1 VSDDGY
7 RRIRLLWP
15 DHLGLARGKVLPAR
29 NARDATGHC
38 ISLFALG
45 FDRKMTPHVGA
56 RYHEGTPDLEARFSM
71 GDLRPGWE
79 EGTGIVIPDV
89 YIDDAPVAMA
99 PRNVLKRAVA
109 DWEALGYRPRVG
121 LELEAYL
128 MKKDAA
134 GRLRVIDTPGGYVY
148 GTGRAVDP
156 DGVLDDVM
164 NVSEEVGLRLESV
177 HSEYD
182 NGQFELTLE
191 HDDALRASDDA
202 FLFKVLAK
210 EVAHRKGYHLT
221 FLGKPFSDRGG
232 SGTHVN
238 LSLEKEKENENENEN
253 ENANAF
259 YDPAAK
265 DGLAVLARHAI
276 GGLIEHHRGIAAVCA
291 PTVNAY
297 KRLRPGSMTGLWANW
312 GYDHRGVAAR
322 IPPARGE
329 RTRIEHRLSDG
340 AVNPHIAVAAVLQA
354 ARLGVLGRVEPPAAE
369 TGDGWTRVD
378 TTRRAAPSLREALDD
393 LEDDREIVEALGREF
408 VDAFVVVK
416 RAEWE
421 RYAAHT
427 TDWELDE
434 YLHFL

>member
-1 VSDDGY
+1 MSDY
-7 RRIRLLWP
+7 RRIRLMWP
-15 DHLGLARGKVLPAR
+15 DHLGLARGKVLA
-29 NARDATGHC
+29 AGSESGATGHC

-45 FDRKMTPHVGA
+45 FDRNMTPHPGA
-56 RYHEGTPDLEARFSM
+56 RYYEGTPDMEARFTPESV
-71 GDLRPGWE
+71 RHGWE
-79 EGTGIVIPDV
+79 EATGVAIPDLYKDNV
-89 YIDDAPVAMA
+89 PIGMA
-99 PRNVLKRAVA
+99 PRTVLKKAIA
-109 DWEALGYRPRVG
+109 DWEALGYRPRIG

-128 MKKDAA
+128 MKKDGE
-134 GRLRVIDTPGGYVY
+134 GRLRAIDTPGGHVY

-164 NVSEEVGLRLESV
+164 DVSETVGLRLESV

-191 HDDALRASDDA
+191 HDDALPACDDA

-210 EVAHRKGYHLT
+210 EVAHRRGYYLT

-238 LSLEKEKENENENEN
+238 LSLEKDGT
-253 ENANAF
+253 NAF
-259 YDPAAK
+259 FDRAAK
-265 DGLAVLARHAI
+265 DGLAAVARHAI
-276 GGLIEHHRGIAAVCA
+276 GGLLEHHPGIAAVCA

-297 KRLRPGSMTGLWANW
+297 KRLRPGSMTGVWANW

-322 IPPARGE
+322 IPPARGKG
-329 RTRIEHRLSDG
+329 TRVEHRLSDG
-340 AVNPHIAVAAVLQA
+340 AVNPHIAVAAVLHA
-354 ARLGVLGRVEPPAAE
+354 ARLGVLGKIDPPPPE
-369 TGDGWTRVD
+369 TGDGWETVD
-378 TTRRAAPSLREALDD
+378 TDRRAAPSLREALDD
-393 LEDDREIVEALGREF
+393 LDRDRAIVDALGREF
-408 VDAFVVVK
+408 VDAFAVVK

-421 RYAAHT
+421 RFSAHT